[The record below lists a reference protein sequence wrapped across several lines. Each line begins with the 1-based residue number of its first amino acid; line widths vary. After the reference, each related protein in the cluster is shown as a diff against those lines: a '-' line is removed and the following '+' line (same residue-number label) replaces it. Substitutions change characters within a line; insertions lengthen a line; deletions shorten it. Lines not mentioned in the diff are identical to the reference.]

1 MRRRTFIGL
10 LGGAAAW
17 PLSARAQ
24 QTPARRI
31 GVLMAAR
38 DGDPEVLVR
47 TEAFR
52 KRLAE
57 LGWSENNLRV
67 DYRWATAAPDRLRQ
81 SALELLALNPEVL
94 VAHSVTSL
102 AAIKNVAAI
111 MPPTV
116 FVQGSDPVL
125 AGFVPNLSR
134 PGGNITGFTNFE
146 YTIAGKWLEMLK
158 TIAPQITRVAVLMD
172 LQSPNWPGWVREA
185 DAAAPRLG
193 LQLTRAGVTKADE
206 IEPAVASFAQERNGA
221 LLIPPN
227 PFTAQHRDAIVA
239 LAARHRLPAIYPFRY
254 WAAAGGLIS
263 YGNDLLEMYRRTAE
277 YVDRI
282 LRGEKPGDL
291 PVQAPTKFEIVI
303 NLKTARELGLPIP
316 STLLAQADEVIE

>member
-10 LGGAAAW
+10 LGGAAVW

-24 QTPARRI
+24 QPSVRRI

-38 DGDPEVLVR
+38 EGDPEVLLR
-47 TEAFR
+47 TEAFK
-52 KRLAE
+52 KRLSE
-57 LGWSENNLRV
+57 LGWSDNNLRV
-67 DYRWATAAPDRLRQ
+67 EYRWATSAPERLRQ
-81 SALELLALNPEVL
+81 FASELLALNPEVI

-102 AAIKNVAAI
+102 AAIKDVAAK

-158 TIAPQITRVAVLMD
+158 TIAPQVTRVALLMD
-172 LQSPNWPGWVREA
+172 AQGPNWPGWVREA
-185 DAAAPRLG
+185 EAAAPRLG
-193 LQLTRAGVTKADE
+193 LQLTRAGVTKADD

-227 PFTAQHRDAIVA
+227 PFTAQYRDAIVA

-303 NLKTARELGLPIP
+303 NLKTARDLGLTIP